1 MDTPTPRLPS
11 EQPPKSFATYE
22 PVSNRIP
29 DRYVREPIGDYSNL
43 PKELANLTHDEA
55 GLDRV
60 DRFITRGEMPP
71 ANAAAVVHA
80 LAMYLCDW
88 LVVNNRL
95 TWRLTPEGAAVLLL
109 DSRGDIADPTQGL
122 RQALANRQPIA
133 RRFVEHCQRMIDI

>member
-11 EQPPKSFATYE
+11 EQPSKPFATYE
-22 PVSNRIP
+22 PVTNRVP
-29 DRYVREPIGDYSNL
+29 DRYVREPIGDYSDL
-43 PKELANLTHDEA
+43 PKELANLAHDAA

-60 DRFITRGEMPP
+60 DRFITGGEVPS
-71 ANAAAVVHA
+71 ATAAAVVHA

-88 LVVNNRL
+88 LVVNNGL
-95 TWRLTPEGAAVLLL
+95 TWRLTPEGTAVLLL

-133 RRFVEHCQRMIDI
+133 HRFVEHCQGMIDI